1 MKKFKHAMYALAM
14 LAMLNAC
21 AAQSGSPPAQTQPP
35 AQAVTGEVDTGPML
49 ETMEGATEVTIPVR
63 EVKET
68 QSASDN
74 ASTTQP
80 ATQPGSEQKQQDN
93 VQTEPLA
100 PPSEMEQPSTQS
112 TEPAA
117 QATEAPATV
126 PEEPAPPATTPPA
139 TVPPTTTPPETVPP
153 EPVPQE
159 TETVQT
165 EPPATEV
172 TEPDTVQIDTDAIEA
187 YARSYASSLGFV
199 IDTSLGTGNSGYYS
213 PDYRPLCSTQDGYG
227 VAAGMVAATKNQL
240 NSRFSSEYSDV
251 LVEEAYGIARCNCI
265 VEYSH
270 TDELG
275 DWYYTYVF
283 YG

>member
-1 MKKFKHAMYALAM
+1 MKKYKHAMYALAM
-14 LAMLNAC
+14 LTMLNAC

-80 ATQPGSEQKQQDN
+80 ATQPGSGQKQRDT
-93 VQTEPLA
+93 VQTEPPA
-100 PPSEMEQPSTQS
+100 PPSEMEQPSTQA
-112 TEPAA
+112 TEPAT

-139 TVPPTTTPPETVPP
+139 TVPPTTTPPVTEPPATTPPETVPP
-153 EPVPQE
+153 EPVTQE

-172 TEPDTVQIDTDAIEA
+172 TEPVTVQIDTGAIEA

-199 IDTSLGTGNSGYYS
+199 IDTLWERAMPGTTVPTTVRS
-213 PDYRPLCSTQDGYG
+213 
-227 VAAGMVAATKNQL
+227 
-240 NSRFSSEYSDV
+240 
-251 LVEEAYGIARCNCI
+251 AR
-265 VEYSH
+265 H
-270 TDELG
+270 RMDTA
-275 DWYYTYVF
+275 
-283 YG
+283 